1 VWNGLDVNVSILF
14 MQHGESENNVLGRI
28 GGDANLS
35 PRGRKYAQSLA
46 RHMNEVKIEGLKVW
60 TSELRRTKQTAEG
73 IDASAEHMASLNE
86 LHAVSVCKHPQLCT
100 LAFLNPLSL
109 NITNGQCTV

>member
-1 VWNGLDVNVSILF
+1 
-14 MQHGESENNVLGRI
+14 VLGRI

-60 TSELRRTKQTAEG
+60 TSDLRRTKQTAEG
-73 IDASAEHMASLNE
+73 INAPAEHMASLNE
-86 LHAVSVCKHPQLCT
+86 LHAVSKCKQPQLCI
-100 LAFLNPLSL
+100 LVFINPLAL
-109 NITNGQCTV
+109 NITKGQCTM